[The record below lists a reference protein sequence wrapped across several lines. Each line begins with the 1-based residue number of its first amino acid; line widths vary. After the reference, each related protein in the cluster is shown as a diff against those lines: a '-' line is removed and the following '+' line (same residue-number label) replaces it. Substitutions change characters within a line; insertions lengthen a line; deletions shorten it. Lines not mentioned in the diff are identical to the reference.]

1 MAPHATPSA
10 CTVAVCQCRVCPF
23 GSIAVHCLQV
33 KLRII
38 GDNDIVV
45 TTKSSCSPKH
55 RLGGELSEVSPEEK
69 DLGVSVDERF
79 NMSWQHALAAQKT
92 NCILGCIKRSETSR
106 SREVILPLCSH
117 ETPPG
122 VLRSLLDPAT
132 QEGYGVVGAGPEE
145 GHKDDQ
151 RAGASLLQVQAE
163 RVGALQPGEEKAARR
178 SYSCLPVLE
187 GDLQES

>member
-55 RLGGELSEVSPEEK
+55 RLGGESSEVSPEEK
-69 DLGVSVDERF
+69 DLGVLVDERF
-79 NMSWQHALAAQKT
+79 NVSWKCALAAQKA
-92 NCILGCIKRSETSR
+92 NCILGCIKRSVTGR
-106 SREVILPLCSH
+106 SREGILPFYSALTRPHLDWYCIQFWGPQH
-117 ETPPG
+117 KKDMELLEHLGAPP
-122 VLRSLLDPAT
+122 L
-132 QEGYGVVGAGPEE
+132 
-145 GHKDDQ
+145 
-151 RAGASLLQVQAE
+151 
-163 RVGALQPGEEKAARR
+163 
-178 SYSCLPVLE
+178 
-187 GDLQES
+187 